1 MPEVMSVRIVVKP
14 KAKGKVLI
22 ITELSMSEYLEAR
35 WGAYLMYKCL
45 DGKVEASPLAR
56 YIAESIRYLREIKT
70 CRSV

>member
-1 MPEVMSVRIVVKP
+1 MPVRIVVKP
-14 KAKGKVLI
+14 SEAKRKVLVI
-22 ITELSMSEYLEAR
+22 VELNMSEYLEAR
-35 WGAYLMYKCL
+35 RGAYLMYKCL